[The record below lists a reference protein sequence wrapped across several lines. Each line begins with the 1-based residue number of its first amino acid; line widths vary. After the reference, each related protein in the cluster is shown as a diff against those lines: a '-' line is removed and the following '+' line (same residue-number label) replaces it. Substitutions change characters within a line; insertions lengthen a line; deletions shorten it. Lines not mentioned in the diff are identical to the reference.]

1 MIKKFDYEV
10 GERVDV
16 PFAVPKL
23 GNPPVSC
30 FPRPG
35 QTDAIVY
42 AGAVV
47 RERMRKGNQN
57 FYKIELT
64 NPPEELRGIKVG
76 EIKEI
81 PEILLE
87 KRQSTLPP

>member
-10 GERVDV
+10 GNKVDV
-16 PFAVPKL
+16 PFAVLKIGSL
-23 GNPPVSC
+23 PVSC

-35 QTDAIVY
+35 QTDEIVY
-42 AGAVV
+42 AGAIV
-47 RERMRKGNQN
+47 REQFRKGKQN
-57 FYKIELT
+57 FYNVELT
-64 NPPEELRGIKVG
+64 NLPERLRGVKIG

-87 KRQSTLPP
+87 KRQ